1 MKWFFYLM
9 KIISY
14 IPLRIMYPVTII
26 GRKKMPKGKI
36 IAVGNHLSAAD
47 IVIQL
52 SNLPGFRY
60 TIAKKELSKNK
71 FVAWFLSNV
80 GAIFYDRGKAD
91 LAAMKK
97 ILGVMQKGYGLS
109 IFPEGTRNREN
120 TSMRQIKEGAA
131 LFAIK
136 GRAPLVPVMVYSR
149 ARMFSKNYLYV
160 GDAFDLSEFY
170 GKRADQAVLKE
181 ASDKIERHMRLTQR
195 QLNDYVFFN
204 KTKEGKTLKKQSAR
218 AVKSLASVL
227 GEIK

>member
-9 KIISY
+9 KFLSY
-14 IPLRIMYPVTII
+14 IPFRILYPVTII
-26 GRKKMPKGKI
+26 GRNKMPKGKI

-47 IVIQL
+47 IIMQL

-71 FVAWFLSNV
+71 FVAWFLSGV

-91 LAAMKK
+91 LTAIKR
-97 ILGVMQKGYGLS
+97 IFGVMQKGYGLS

-120 TSMRQIKEGAA
+120 TSIRQIKEGAA

-136 GRAPLVPVMVYSR
+136 GKTPIVPVMVYSR
-149 ARMFSKNYLYV
+149 AKLFRKNYLYV
-160 GDAFDLSEFY
+160 GDQFDLSEFY
-170 GKRADQAVLKE
+170 GKRTDAAVLKA
-181 ASDKIERHMRLTQR
+181 ASDKIERYMHITQN

-204 KTKEGKTLKKQSAR
+204 KSKDGKLLKKQADR
-218 AVKSLASVL
+218 AFKSLAACLS
-227 GEIK
+227 EK